1 MESFAQPC
9 VIAGLS
15 ASVIAFL
22 AIILLWQ
29 QLHISG
35 LRSTFQGLFK
45 QVEDLLQ
52 RQSELQE
59 QRLEML
65 SALRAER
72 LHVEQLKRK
81 ALLLEMAMQDASLCG
96 GRER

>member
-1 MESFAQPC
+1 MESFAQPWI
-9 VIAGLS
+9 IAGLT
-15 ASVIAFL
+15 AVLLTLL
-22 AIILLWQ
+22 AIMLLWQ

-35 LRSTFQGLFK
+35 LRSTCRCLLK
-45 QVEDLLQ
+45 QVNVLVKRQ
-52 RQSELQE
+52 RELQE
-59 QRLEML
+59 QSLEMT

-81 ALLLEMAMQDASLCG
+81 VQLLEMAIQDASLCG

>member
-1 MESFAQPC
+1 MESFAQPWI
-9 VIAGLS
+9 IAGLT
-15 ASVIAFL
+15 AVLLTLL
-22 AIILLWQ
+22 AIMLLSQ

-35 LRSTFQGLFK
+35 LRSTCQGLLK
-45 QVEDLLQ
+45 QVEVLLQ

-59 QRLEML
+59 QRLEMM

-96 GRER
+96 GREQ

>member
-1 MESFAQPC
+1 MESFVQSC

-15 ASVIAFL
+15 ASVVAFL

-59 QRLEML
+59 QRLEMM

-81 ALLLEMAMQDASLCG
+81 AQLLEMAMRDASLCG

>member
-15 ASVIAFL
+15 VSVIAFL

-35 LRSTFQGLFK
+35 LRSTCQGLLK